1 MEEFFIKLWSVIKP
15 QLGKVAAFF
24 IGAVC
29 SALGV
34 ALSPETLQSL
44 TEVLTALLGGA

>member
-1 MEEFFIKLWSVIKP
+1 MKEFFAKLWAVIKP
-15 QLGKVAAFF
+15 QIGKVVAFL

-29 SALGV
+29 SALGA

-44 TEVLTALLGGA
+44 TEVLTALFGGI